1 MEKNEKD
8 INKINALM
16 REYGIN
22 PYSPGA
28 YEELLDRVR
37 KSQMTKK
44 EIIKEKIEEKFSGFL
59 GCLLPV
65 IIFIG
70 IGAVLVFMIG
80 AVKNEWIIGYIFW
93 LLLSIVG
100 LVFTV
105 KWIKESRGK
114 QRFYA
119 IFSLIGCVI
128 MIICAI
134 ALIISKSG
142 VI

>member
-80 AVKNEWIIGYIFW
+80 AVKNEWIIGYIFC

-100 LVFTV
+100 LVFT
-105 KWIKESRGK
+105 
-114 QRFYA
+114 
-119 IFSLIGCVI
+119 
-128 MIICAI
+128 
-134 ALIISKSG
+134 
-142 VI
+142 